1 MTLKYLSA
9 STVVDTAEVMLRKVK
24 SLRIC
29 KSKLSMKNKEQLIKK
44 GLIEKGNRYNLPN
57 QLVQRTHEQKKLPN

>member
-1 MTLKYLSA
+1 
-9 STVVDTAEVMLRKVK
+9 
-24 SLRIC
+24 
-29 KSKLSMKNKEQLIKK
+29 MKNKEQLIKK